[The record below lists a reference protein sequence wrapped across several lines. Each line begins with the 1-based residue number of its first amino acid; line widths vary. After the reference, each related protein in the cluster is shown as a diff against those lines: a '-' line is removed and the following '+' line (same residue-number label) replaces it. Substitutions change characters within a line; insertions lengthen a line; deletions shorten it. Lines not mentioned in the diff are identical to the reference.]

1 VEHRR
6 KGTRAAA
13 PGRIAPSPES
23 LARIEAILDA
33 GGQIML
39 GTLPPVEGTAVAH
52 DGKKTVAML
61 RRRPNET
68 VAQLLARL
76 DDAIGKAKATG
87 QRVDEINVS
96 SPTETYEVANPVLGR
111 RVNAAPR

>member
-1 VEHRR
+1 
-6 KGTRAAA
+6 
-13 PGRIAPSPES
+13 
-23 LARIEAILDA
+23 
-33 GGQIML
+33 ML

-68 VAQLLARL
+68 VRQLLTRL

-87 QRVDEINVS
+87 QRVDEINAS
-96 SPTETYEVANPVLGR
+96 SPNETYEVATPALGR
-111 RVNAAPR
+111 RINATSR